1 MKDKSIFIVIPV
13 HNRKELTR
21 NCLLSLYKQTYR
33 DFEIV
38 ICDDGSTD
46 GTSEMIKK
54 QFPEVVLL
62 GGNGNLYWSGAY
74 NKCLSFVFEK
84 ADEKD
89 YILSLNNDVE
99 VDENYLFELCKA
111 AKDNPDKLIKSAAYD
126 KENRDK
132 IIMSGYNINP
142 ITMRQYPI
150 KSISPDTEYAH
161 VNSVCGRGL
170 LIPVKIAKRAGFA
183 DEQHFLQM
191 GDHDLSFRYQKLE
204 IKAVISIE
212 ANIYS
217 GPSYTVERYFN
228 NYSLRNFFNY
238 ITDVKS
244 ASNLKYRFWAI
255 VKNRPLFLI
264 PINLFFDINCIIFG
278 YFKRWFLKTINN
290 R

>member
-1 MKDKSIFIVIPV
+1 MKIFIVIPV
-13 HNRKELTR
+13 HNRKNLTR
-21 NCLLSLYKQTYR
+21 NCLLSLYKQTYGN
-33 DFEIV
+33 FEIV

-62 GGNGNLYWSGAY
+62 KGNGNLYWSGAY
-74 NKCLSFVFEK
+74 NKCLTSVFEK

-111 AKDNPDKLIKSAAYD
+111 AKDNSDKLIMSVAYD
-126 KENRDK
+126 EENRSEIVDP
-132 IIMSGYNINP
+132 GYNVNP
-142 ITMRQYPI
+142 ITMRQH
-150 KSISPDTEYAH
+150 SIRNTSLDTKYIP

-170 LIPVKIAKRAGFA
+170 LIPVKIVEKVGFA
-183 DEQHFLQM
+183 DERHFPM
-191 GDHDLSFRYQKLE
+191 VGDHDLSLRYQKNK
-204 IKAVISIE
+204 IRAVV
-212 ANIYS
+212 AYRAKIYS
-217 GPSYTVERYFN
+217 GPSYTAEHYSN
-228 NYSLRNFFNY
+228 NYSLKNFFDY
-238 ITDVKS
+238 ITDIKS
-244 ASNLKYRFWAI
+244 TGNLRYRFWAV

-278 YFKRWFLKTINN
+278 YFKRWILKKINN